1 METKMIRIFKTSVAV
16 AGLMAIAT
24 SALAIDAEDI
34 INRMETRGYTDIETS
49 TTLFGWLDCWVKG
62 RFKHEFVINK
72 SGVVLREDLR
82 ETFKQSFWGSKI
94 FGIFDVDGDGQLS
107 AEERQ
112 NAKNKVREKID
123 TDGDGHGADER
134 NTARSNVREKINEKM
149 DANGDGQLS
158 SDERNTVRS
167 NVREKIRERL
177 SNQAIMLLT
186 TNNVTA
192 EVAAVVHT
200 FA

>member
-1 METKMIRIFKTSVAV
+1 MNRIFKTSVAA

-34 INRMETRGYTDIETS
+34 INRMETSGYTDIETS
-49 TTLFGWLDCWVKG
+49 TTLFGNTLIVGLKDG
-62 RFKHEFVINK
+62 LKHEFVINK

-123 TDGDGHGADER
+123 TDGDGQLSADER

-177 SNQAIMLLT
+177 SNSS
-186 TNNVTA
+186 NNA
-192 EVAAVVHT
+192 SNN
-200 FA
+200 

>member
-1 METKMIRIFKTSVAV
+1 MNRIFKTSVAA

-49 TTLFGWLDCWVKG
+49 TTLFGNTLIVGLKDG
-62 RFKHEFVINK
+62 FKHEFVINK

-123 TDGDGHGADER
+123 TDGDGQLSADER

-177 SNQAIMLLT
+177 SNSS
-186 TNNVTA
+186 NNA
-192 EVAAVVHT
+192 SNN
-200 FA
+200 

>member
-1 METKMIRIFKTSVAV
+1 MIRIFKTSVAV

-49 TTLFGWLDCWVKG
+49 TTLFGNTLIVGLKDG
-62 RFKHEFVINK
+62 FKHEFVINK

-112 NAKNKVREKID
+112 NAKNKVSEKID
-123 TDGDGHGADER
+123 TDGDGQLSADER
-134 NTARSNVREKINEKM
+134 NTARRNVREKINEKM

-177 SNQAIMLLT
+177 SNSS
-186 TNNVTA
+186 NNA
-192 EVAAVVHT
+192 SNN
-200 FA
+200 